1 MKEFSIIERFFTAQ
15 TQPRQDVMIG
25 VGDDCAITTVPT
37 NQSLA
42 TTTDTLVAGTHF
54 LHGTHPSDIAH
65 KALAVNLSDL
75 AAVGAVPAW
84 INLAL
89 SLEEIDEDWLDDF
102 SDTLARLCEYYG
114 INLIGGDTT
123 KGPLSITITAQGF
136 VPPESV
142 ATRSGANRGDLI
154 YVTGTLGDAGAGLDT
169 LLGKLDCYAVA
180 DLSHQEQASA
190 EAFLRSRHH
199 RPTPRLLAG
208 TALRRTISSC
218 IDISDGLLGDIQHIM
233 KASQCGAI
241 IHVDK
246 LPISEHLA
254 KVVSPEQAMTYALSS
269 GDDYELCFTLPEH
282 NVSELETLLNSS
294 DINFTCVGQMVGGNE
309 LSLMHHNMPYTAV
322 SEAFEHQFIVQA
334 SSTQS

>member
-15 TQPRQDVMIG
+15 SQPRQDVIIG

-37 NQSLA
+37 NQALA

-54 LHGTHPSDIAH
+54 LPDTRASDVAH

-84 INLAL
+84 ISLAL
-89 SLEEIDEDWLDDF
+89 SLQEIDEDWLDEF

-169 LLGKLDCYAVA
+169 LLGKLDCYAA
-180 DLSHQEQASA
+180 EGLSHQAQASA
-190 EAFLRSRHH
+190 EAFLQARHH

-218 IDISDGLLGDIQHIM
+218 IDISDGLLGDIRHIM
-233 KASQCGAI
+233 KASQCGALI
-241 IHVDK
+241 NVDA
-246 LPISEHLA
+246 LPISTHLA
-254 KVVSPEQAMTYALSS
+254 NVVSAKQAIDYALAS
-269 GDDYELCFTLPEH
+269 GDDYELCFTLPEE

-294 DINFTCVGQMVGGNE
+294 GVNFTCVGQMVGGAE
-309 LSLMHHNMPYTAV
+309 LTLMYQDSPYKTD
-322 SEAFEHQFIVQA
+322 SEAYEHQFMVPPTPTI
-334 SSTQS
+334 